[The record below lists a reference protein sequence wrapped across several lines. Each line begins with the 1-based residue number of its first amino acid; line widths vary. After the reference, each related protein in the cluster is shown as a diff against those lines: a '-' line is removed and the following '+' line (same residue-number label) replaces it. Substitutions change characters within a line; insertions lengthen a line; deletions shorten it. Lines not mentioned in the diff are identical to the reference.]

1 MTYYRPS
8 PTPPFN
14 GTEAC
19 RGVGSDVF
27 FEQTTA
33 ARAQARALCTA
44 CPIREACEAWAVAFE
59 EYGYW
64 ANTTPGQRK
73 RMRRQ
78 LAVGLVRPEAGAK
91 LLVAC

>member
-1 MTYYRPS
+1 VTYYRRS

-19 RGVGSDVF
+19 RGVGADLF
-27 FEQTTA
+27 FEQTA
-33 ARAQARALCTA
+33 DARAQARALCTD
-44 CPIREACEAWAVAFE
+44 CPIRAACQDWAVAFE

-73 RMRRQ
+73 RMRRE
-78 LAVGLVRPEAGAK
+78 AGFELVRPEAGAK
-91 LLVAC
+91 LLAAC

>member
-19 RGVGSDVF
+19 RGVGTDLF
-27 FEQTTA
+27 FEQTAA
-33 ARAQARALCTA
+33 ARAQARTLCTG
-44 CPIREACEAWAVAFE
+44 CPIRAACQDWAVAFE

-73 RMRRQ
+73 RIRQQ
-78 LAVGLVRPEAGAK
+78 LAVELVRPEAGAK